1 MRKIIVLAVSIMLII
16 VLSACAGTSD
26 TVIPAEA
33 ETPVLQEDIAPPE
46 LEPPVIEGPNA
57 PEPEP
62 ETELEPEVE
71 RTNVVFAAQGDATDG
86 TRALLDAFN
95 ESQDLYT
102 VVWEEMTNDSGVM
115 REQLITSL
123 QAGSSEYDVVSLDV
137 VWAGEFAAAG
147 FIEPIDTYMR
157 DAGLTIAQFNAGSMA
172 SGRYGA
178 MQYVLPFFPDVGFLY
193 FRSDIVSEENAARLV
208 AGDYTFA
215 DLLEM
220 AETYQ
225 GVGGTIDGHVFQSGL
240 YEGLTCNV
248 NEFTSNWQD
257 IRGGL
262 EIMKAFVDSYATP
275 VDILG
280 YTEGETHNSFI
291 NGQSVFA
298 RNWPY
303 QWGMILSE
311 GEISTD
317 QVDVAP
323 LPGGGTVGGW
333 LMAMNSNSQNKD
345 GAWALMEFIATHE
358 GQRIFSTVGG
368 YLPGFN
374 ATLED
379 PEVIANNE
387 LLTKPGFQMALTT
400 SIARPISSEYARV
413 SDEIQQAVHSF
424 LAGDAELDE
433 TVAAVE
439 AALEGA

>member
-1 MRKIIVLAVSIMLII
+1 MKKVFTLVLSIMLIAA
-16 VLSACAGTSD
+16 LSACAGTPD
-26 TVIPAEA
+26 TAVPAEA
-33 ETPVLQEDIAPPE
+33 EAPVIQEDIPPPE
-46 LEPPVIEGPNA
+46 LEPPVIGEPDE

-62 ETELEPEVE
+62 EVE
-71 RTNVVFAAQGDATDG
+71 RANVVFAAQGDATEG

-157 DAGLTIAQFNAGSMA
+157 DAGLTLAQFNAGSMA

-225 GVGGTIDGHVFQSGL
+225 GQGGTVDGYVFQANL

-248 NEFTSNWQD
+248 NEFTFNWQD

-262 EIMKAFVDSYATP
+262 EIMKAFVDSNATP
-275 VDILG
+275 ADILS

-311 GEISTD
+311 GEIGTD
-317 QVDVAP
+317 QVNVAP

-413 SDEIQQAVHSF
+413 SDEIQHAVHSF

-433 TVAAVE
+433 TVAAIE